1 MNYFLT
7 YTVYVLILSVLMGIS
22 TWKLFKKL
30 GYSPLFAFIPFY
42 NYFIILKETKHPKWW
57 AVLSYLPI
65 VGPIMMSVFH
75 LYLMKKFGKTFFK
88 DQLLTVVLPFIY
100 MATVNYSKDA
110 EIEDDNEIYLTQEEK
125 EAKKKD
131 SFMGSITFAVV
142 FATIIHT
149 FVTQPFGIPTG
160 SMERTLLVGDFLFV
174 NKWSY
179 GYRLP
184 MRPLAIPFLQG
195 TIYDFQKDGNPKN
208 DGKSYVE
215 AVKLP
220 YERIFQ
226 FSKPQKNDIVVF
238 NYPRDSVHVSLDRAD
253 PYVKRCVAVAGD
265 TFEMRDGRMFV
276 NGKPETVLG
285 DQEVQH
291 RYIVTT
297 GSQLDIP
304 GLYNIYGFL
313 PVQEV
318 TNYEENPMTK
328 EKTIKGYTYYFQG
341 LTSRTA
347 EEIKNLPQIVS
358 FEEEILKPNQN
369 EIAYFPRKNSNGEM
383 LTDKYGSVLKSSKI
397 DTTNSIFPI
406 NKSWNQDQYGPLK
419 IPKKGDV
426 VTINQ
431 ETLPEYQ
438 WIIKN
443 YEHNTLENKNG
454 KIFINGKETN
464 QYTIQ
469 QDYYMMVGDNRDASL
484 DARFFG
490 FVPEENIVGKPMF
503 TWMSLEGAF
512 TDNSSSYQANK
523 GWFFGMKIRFDR
535 MFKATN
541 TGEANKTSYW
551 WIAAMILILF
561 FGWEY
566 FVKLFSKKKDSDE
579 I

>member
-30 GYSPLFAFIPFY
+30 GYNPLFAFIPFY

-75 LYLMKKFGKTFFK
+75 LYLMKKFGKTLFK
-88 DQLLTVVLPFIY
+88 DQLLTVILPFIY
-100 MATVNYSKDA
+100 MAAVNYSKDV
-110 EIEDDNEIYLTQEEK
+110 ELEDENELFLTDEEK
-125 EAKKKD
+125 ESKKQD
-131 SFMGSITFAVV
+131 SFLGSVTFAVV
-142 FATIIHT
+142 FATIIHV

-195 TIYDFQKDGNPKN
+195 TIFDAGKKGNPK
-208 DGKSYVE
+208 DDPKSYVDG
-215 AVKLP
+215 VKLP
-220 YERIFQ
+220 YERILQ
-226 FSKPQKNDIVVF
+226 FNKPQKHDVVVF
-238 NYPRDSVHVSLDRAD
+238 NYPQDSVHTAIDRKD

-265 TFEMRDGRMFV
+265 TFEMRGGRLYV
-276 NGKPETVLG
+276 NGKPETILG
-285 DQEVQH
+285 DQEIQH

-304 GLYNIYGFL
+304 SLYNTFGFL
-313 PVQEV
+313 PVVEQQ
-318 TNYEENPMTK
+318 TNSGFIY
-328 EKTIKGYTYYFQG
+328 GFQG
-341 LTSRTA
+341 LTEKVA
-347 EEIKNLPQIVS
+347 AEIKQLPQVI
-358 FEEEILKPNQN
+358 EIKEEILDKDYSAV
-369 EIAYFPRKNSNGEM
+369 AYRDENK
-383 LTDKYGSVLKSSKI
+383 KKI
-397 DTTNSIFPI
+397 DTTQSIFPI
-406 NKSWNQDQYGPLK
+406 NKPWNQDWYGPLK

-426 VTINQ
+426 VTLNK

-438 WIIKN
+438 WIICE
-443 YEHNTLENKNG
+443 YEHNSLENKNG

-464 QYTIQ
+464 QYTIK

-503 TWMSLEGAF
+503 TWMSLQGAF
-512 TDNSSSYQANK
+512 ADNSSSYQAPFK
-523 GWFFGMKIRFDR
+523 VRWDR

-566 FVKLFSKKKDSDE
+566 FVKLFRKKKTDDDL
-579 I
+579 

>member
-22 TWKLFKKL
+22 TWKLFKKM

-57 AVLSYLPI
+57 AILSYLPI
-65 VGPIMMSVFH
+65 VGPIMMSAFH
-75 LYLMKKFGKTFFK
+75 IYLMKKFGKPLFQH
-88 DQLLTVVLPFIY
+88 QLLTVILPFIY
-100 MATVNYSKDA
+100 MATVNYSKDV
-110 EIEDDNEIYLTQEEK
+110 EIEDENADDLFITDEEK
-125 EAKKKD
+125 NAKKKD
-131 SFMGSITFAVV
+131 TFIGSITFAVV
-142 FATIIHT
+142 FATIIHV

-179 GYRLP
+179 GYRMP
-184 MRPLAIPFLQG
+184 MRPVAIPFLQG
-195 TIYDFQKDGNPKN
+195 TIMDTGKKGNPK
-208 DGKSYVE
+208 DDPKSYVD

-220 YERIFQ
+220 YTRIFQ
-226 FSKPQKNDIVVF
+226 FNKPQKNDVVVF
-238 NYPRDSVHVSLDRAD
+238 NYPQDSVHTAIDRKD
-253 PYVKRCVAVAGD
+253 PYVKRCVATAGD
-265 TFEMRDGRMFV
+265 TFEMRAGRLFV

-291 RYIVTT
+291 RYIVNT

-304 GLYNIYGFL
+304 ALYNTYGFL

-318 TNYEENPMTK
+318 QGE
-328 EKTIKGYTYYFQG
+328 KGYIYAFQG
-341 LTSRTA
+341 LTDKTA
-347 EEIKNLPQIVS
+347 QEIKQLPQVIDMK
-358 FEEEILKPNQN
+358 EDITAK
-369 EIAYFPRKNSNGEM
+369 GEPAVYYKDEAK
-383 LTDKYGSVLKSSKI
+383 TRI
-397 DTTNSIFPI
+397 DTTQSIFPI
-406 NKSWNQDQYGPLK
+406 NKPWNQDWYGPLR

-426 VTINQ
+426 VAINN
-431 ETLPEYQ
+431 ETLPMYQ
-438 WIIKN
+438 WIISE
-443 YEHNTLENKNG
+443 YEHNSLEKKNG
-454 KIFINGKETN
+454 KIFINGKEAS

-469 QDYYMMVGDNRDASL
+469 QDYYMMIGDNRDASL

-503 TWMSLEGAF
+503 TWMSLQGAF
-512 TDNSSSYQANK
+512 SDNSSTYQAP
-523 GWFFGMKIRFDR
+523 FKIRWDR

-566 FVKLFSKKKDSDE
+566 FMKLFRKKKTEDE
-579 I
+579 L

>member
-30 GYSPLFAFIPFY
+30 GYNPLFAFIPFY

-57 AVLSYLPI
+57 AILSYLPI

-75 LYLMKKFGKTFFK
+75 LYLMKKFGKTLFK
-88 DQLLTVVLPFIY
+88 DKLLTVILPFIY
-100 MATVNYSKDA
+100 MAMVNYSKDV
-110 EIEDDNEIYLTQEEK
+110 ELEDENDLFLTDEEK
-125 EAKKKD
+125 SEKKKD
-131 SFMGSITFAVV
+131 SFIGSVTFAVV
-142 FATIIHT
+142 FATIIHV

-195 TIYDFQKDGNPKN
+195 TIMDTGEKGNPK
-208 DGKSYVE
+208 DDPKSYVD

-220 YERIFQ
+220 YERILQ
-226 FSKPQKNDIVVF
+226 FNKPQRHDVVVF
-238 NYPRDSVHVSLDRAD
+238 NYPQDSVHTAIDRKD

-265 TFEMRDGRMFV
+265 TFEMRAGRLFV

-285 DQEVQH
+285 DQEIQH
-291 RYIVTT
+291 KYIATT
-297 GSQLDIP
+297 QSQLDIP
-304 GLYNIYGFL
+304 SVYKTYGFL
-313 PVQEV
+313 PVLEV
-318 TNYEENPMTK
+318 PIYEENPMTQ
-328 EKTIKGYTYYFQG
+328 EKTIKGFSYYFQG
-341 LTSRTA
+341 LTDKTA
-347 EEIKNLPQIVS
+347 SEIKAMPQIVD
-358 FEEEILKPNQN
+358 FKEEVLNKGEN
-369 EIAYFPRKNSNGEM
+369 EIAHFYKKDSNGN
-383 LTDKYGSVLKSSKI
+383 YLKDSEGRGIESAKI
-397 DTTNSIFPI
+397 DTTNCIFPI
-406 NKSWNQDQYGPLK
+406 NKKWNQDWYGPLR

-426 VTINQ
+426 VTLNQ

-438 WIIKN
+438 WIISE
-443 YEHNTLENKNG
+443 YEHNSLQNKNG

-503 TWMSLEGAF
+503 TWMSLQGAF
-512 TDNSSSYQANK
+512 ADNSSSYQAP
-523 GWFFGMKIRFDR
+523 FKIRWDR

-566 FVKLFSKKKDSDE
+566 FVKLFKKKKTEDD
-579 I
+579 

>member
-7 YTVYVLILSVLMGIS
+7 YTVYVLILSVLMGVS
-22 TWKLFKKL
+22 TWKLFKKM

-57 AVLSYLPI
+57 AILSYLPI

-75 LYLMKKFGKTFFK
+75 LYLVKKFGKTLFK
-88 DQLLTVVLPFIY
+88 DQILTVILPFIY
-100 MATVNYSKDA
+100 MATINYSKDV
-110 EIEDDNEIYLTQEEK
+110 ELEDENTDNLFLTDEEK

-131 SFMGSITFAVV
+131 TFLGSITFAVV
-142 FATIIHT
+142 FATIIHV

-184 MRPLAIPFLQG
+184 MRPVAIPFLQG
-195 TIYDFQKDGNPKN
+195 TIMDTGEKGNPK
-208 DGKSYVE
+208 DDPKSYVDG
-215 AVKLP
+215 VKLP
-220 YERIFQ
+220 YTRILQ
-226 FSKPQKNDIVVF
+226 FNKPQKNDVVVF
-238 NYPRDSVHVSLDRAD
+238 NYPQDSVHTAIDRKD
-253 PYVKRCVAVAGD
+253 PYVKRCVATAGD
-265 TFEMRDGRMFV
+265 TFEMRAGRLFV

-291 RYIVTT
+291 RYIVVTD
-297 GSQLDIP
+297 SQLDIP
-304 GLYNIYGFL
+304 TLYKAYGFL
-313 PVQEV
+313 PVVEQQQ
-318 TNYEENPMTK
+318 NNGGFIYA
-328 EKTIKGYTYYFQG
+328 FQG
-341 LTSRTA
+341 LTDKIA
-347 EEIKNLPQIVS
+347 KDIKELPHVVDMK
-358 FEEEILKPNQN
+358 E
-369 EIAYFPRKNSNGEM
+369 
-383 LTDKYGSVLKSSKI
+383 DGSVKGEAALAYRDEARTKI
-397 DTTNSIFPI
+397 DTTQSIFPV
-406 NKSWNQDQYGPLK
+406 NKPWNQDWYGPVR

-426 VTINQ
+426 VAINN
-431 ETLPEYQ
+431 ETLPMFQ
-438 WIIKN
+438 WIISE
-443 YEHNTLENKNG
+443 YEHNSLEKKNG
-454 KIFINGKETN
+454 KIFINGKEAN

-503 TWMSLEGAF
+503 TWMSLQGAF
-512 TDNSSSYQANK
+512 ADSSSSYQAPFK
-523 GWFFGMKIRFDR
+523 VRWDR

-566 FVKLFSKKKDSDE
+566 FVKLFRKNKTEDE
-579 I
+579 L

>member
-30 GYSPLFAFIPFY
+30 GYNPLFAFIPFY

-57 AVLSYLPI
+57 AILSYLPI

-75 LYLMKKFGKTFFK
+75 LYLMKKFGKTLFK
-88 DQLLTVVLPFIY
+88 DQLLTVILPFIY
-100 MATVNYSKDA
+100 MATVNYGKDV
-110 EIEDDNEIYLTQEEK
+110 ELEDENELFLTDEEK

-131 SFMGSITFAVV
+131 SFLGSVTFAVV
-142 FATIIHT
+142 FATIIHV

-195 TIYDFQKDGNPKN
+195 TIFDAGEKGNPK
-208 DGKSYVE
+208 DDPKSYVDG
-215 AVKLP
+215 VKLP
-220 YERIFQ
+220 YERILQ
-226 FSKPQKNDIVVF
+226 FNKPQKHDVVVF
-238 NYPRDSVHVSLDRAD
+238 NYPQDSVHTAIDRKD

-265 TFEMRDGRMFV
+265 TFEMRGGRLYV
-276 NGKPETVLG
+276 NGKPETILG
-285 DQEVQH
+285 DQEIQH

-304 GLYNIYGFL
+304 SLYNTFGFL
-313 PVQEV
+313 PVVEQQ
-318 TNYEENPMTK
+318 TNSGFVY
-328 EKTIKGYTYYFQG
+328 GFQG
-341 LTSRTA
+341 LTDRVA
-347 EEIKNLPQIVS
+347 AEIKQLPQVI
-358 FEEEILKPNQN
+358 EIKEEILDKEYSAVAYRDQN
-369 EIAYFPRKNSNGEM
+369 RK
-383 LTDKYGSVLKSSKI
+383 KI
-397 DTTNSIFPI
+397 DTTQSIFPI
-406 NKSWNQDQYGPLK
+406 NKPWNQDWYGPLR

-426 VTINQ
+426 VTLNQ

-438 WIIKN
+438 WIISE
-443 YEHNTLENKNG
+443 YEHNSLENKNG

-464 QYTIQ
+464 QYTIK

-503 TWMSLEGAF
+503 TWMSLQGAF
-512 TDNSSSYQANK
+512 ADNSSSYQAPFK
-523 GWFFGMKIRFDR
+523 VRWDR

-566 FVKLFSKKKDSDE
+566 FVKLFRKKKTDDE
-579 I
+579 

>member
-22 TWKLFKKL
+22 TWKLFKKM
-30 GYSPLFAFIPFY
+30 GYNPLIAFIPFY

-57 AVLSYLPI
+57 AILSYFPI

-75 LYLMKKFGKTFFK
+75 IYLMKKFGKTLLQH
-88 DQLLTVVLPFIY
+88 QLLTVILPFIY
-100 MATVNYSKDA
+100 MASVNYAKDV
-110 EIEDDNEIYLTQEEK
+110 ELEDENTNDLFLTDEEK
-125 EAKKKD
+125 NAKKKD
-131 SFMGSITFAVV
+131 TFVGSITFAVV
-142 FATIIHT
+142 FATIIHV

-184 MRPLAIPFLQG
+184 MRPVAIPFLQG
-195 TIYDFQKDGNPKN
+195 TITDTGEKGNPK
-208 DGKSYVE
+208 DDPKSYIDGI
-215 AVKLP
+215 KLP

-226 FSKPQKNDIVVF
+226 FKKPKKNDVVVF
-238 NYPRDSVHVSLDRAD
+238 NYPQDSVHTAIDRKD

-265 TFEMRDGRMFV
+265 TFEMRGGRLFV

-291 RYIVTT
+291 AYMVEAS
-297 GSQLDIP
+297 SQIDIP
-304 GLYNIYGFL
+304 ELYNRMGFL
-313 PVQEV
+313 PVI
-318 TNYEENPMTK
+318 
-328 EKTIKGYTYYFQG
+328 EKPLEKGGFEYRFQG
-341 LTSRTA
+341 LTNA
-347 EEIKNLPQIVS
+347 AVKEIKEIPQVIS
-358 FEEEILKPNQN
+358 INEEILPKDFAAIQYKLNADRT
-369 EIAYFPRKNSNGEM
+369 AY
-383 LTDKYGSVLKSSKI
+383 TKSI
-397 DTTNSIFPI
+397 DTTQSIFPV
-406 NKSWNQDQYGPLK
+406 NKAWNPDWYGPLRL
-419 IPKKGDV
+419 PKKGDV
-426 VTINQ
+426 VTINE

-438 WIIKN
+438 WIISE
-443 YEHNTLENKNG
+443 YEHNSLEKKNG

-464 QYTIQ
+464 QYTIK

-503 TWMSLEGAF
+503 TWMSIEGAF
-512 TDNSSSYQANK
+512 KDSSSSYQAN
-523 GWFFGMKIRFDR
+523 GWKIRWER

-566 FVKLFSKKKDSDE
+566 FVKLFTKGKTKE
-579 I
+579 E

>member
-7 YTVYVLILSVLMGIS
+7 YTVYVLILSILMGVS
-22 TWKLFKKL
+22 TWKLFKKM

-57 AVLSYLPI
+57 AILSYFPI

-75 LYLMKKFGKTFFK
+75 LYLMKKFGKNLFK
-88 DQLLTVVLPFIY
+88 DQILTVILPFIY
-100 MATVNYSKDA
+100 MATVNYSKD
-110 EIEDDNEIYLTQEEK
+110 IELEDENANDLFLTDEEK
-125 EAKKKD
+125 SAKKKD
-131 SFMGSITFAVV
+131 TFLGSITFAVV
-142 FATIIHT
+142 FATIIHV

-195 TIYDFQKDGNPKN
+195 TVMDTGQKGNPK
-208 DGKSYVE
+208 DDPKSYVDG
-215 AVKLP
+215 VKLP
-220 YERIFQ
+220 YTRILQ
-226 FSKPQKNDIVVF
+226 FSKPQKNDVVVF
-238 NYPRDSVHVSLDRAD
+238 NYPQDSVHTAIDRKD
-253 PYVKRCVAVAGD
+253 PYVKRCVATAGD
-265 TFEMRDGRMFV
+265 TFEMRGGRLFV

-304 GLYNIYGFL
+304 SLYNTYGFL
-313 PVQEV
+313 PVQEMQ
-318 TNYEENPMTK
+318 TDN
-328 EKTIKGYTYYFQG
+328 GYLYAFQG
-341 LTSRTA
+341 LTDKTA
-347 EEIKNLPQIVS
+347 KEIKGLSQVIEMKEDVS
-358 FEEEILKPNQN
+358 AK
-369 EIAYFPRKNSNGEM
+369 GEAAVYYKDEAK
-383 LTDKYGSVLKSSKI
+383 TKI
-397 DTTNSIFPI
+397 DTTQSIFPI
-406 NKSWNQDQYGPLK
+406 NKPWNQDWYGPLR

-426 VTINQ
+426 VAINS
-431 ETLPEYQ
+431 ETLPTYQ
-438 WIIKN
+438 WIISE
-443 YEHNTLENKNG
+443 YEHNSLEKKNG
-454 KIFINGKETN
+454 KILINGKEAS

-503 TWMSLEGAF
+503 TWMSIQGAF
-512 TDNSSSYQANK
+512 ADSSSTYQAPFK
-523 GWFFGMKIRFDR
+523 VRWDR

-566 FVKLFSKKKDSDE
+566 FAKLFNKKKSEDE
-579 I
+579 A

>member
-1 MNYFLT
+1 
-7 YTVYVLILSVLMGIS
+7 MGIS
-22 TWKLFKKL
+22 TWKMFKKM

-57 AVLSYLPI
+57 AILSYLPI

-75 LYLMKKFGKTFFK
+75 LYLVKKFGKTLFK
-88 DQLLTVVLPFIY
+88 DQILTVILPFIY
-100 MATVNYSKDA
+100 MAVINYSKDV
-110 EIEDDNEIYLTQEEK
+110 ELEDENENELYLTDEEK

-131 SFMGSITFAVV
+131 TFLGSITFAVV
-142 FATIIHT
+142 FATIIHV

-184 MRPLAIPFLQG
+184 MRPVAIPFLQG
-195 TIYDFQKDGNPKN
+195 TIMDTGEKGNPK
-208 DGKSYVE
+208 DDPKSYVDG
-215 AVKLP
+215 VKLP
-220 YERIFQ
+220 YTRLLQ
-226 FSKPQKNDIVVF
+226 FSKPEKNDVVVF
-238 NYPRDSVHVSLDRAD
+238 NYPQDSVHTAIDRKD
-253 PYVKRCVAVAGD
+253 PYVKRCVATAGD
-265 TFEMRDGRMFV
+265 TFEMRAGRLFV

-297 GSQLDIP
+297 DSQLDIP
-304 GLYNIYGFL
+304 TLYKAYGFL
-313 PVQEV
+313 PVVEQQQ
-318 TNYEENPMTK
+318 NNGGFIYA
-328 EKTIKGYTYYFQG
+328 FQG
-341 LTSRTA
+341 LTDKIA
-347 EEIKNLPQIVS
+347 KDIKGLPHVTSIQEDVS
-358 FEEEILKPNQN
+358 VKGEAA
-369 EIAYFPRKNSNGEM
+369 IAYRDEAR
-383 LTDKYGSVLKSSKI
+383 TKI
-397 DTTNSIFPI
+397 DTTQSIFPV
-406 NKSWNQDQYGPLK
+406 NKPWNQDWYGPVR

-426 VTINQ
+426 VAINN
-431 ETLPEYQ
+431 ETLPMFQ
-438 WIIKN
+438 WIISE
-443 YEHNTLENKNG
+443 YEHNSLEKKNG
-454 KIFINGKETN
+454 KIFINGKEAN

-503 TWMSLEGAF
+503 TWMSLQGAF
-512 TDNSSSYQANK
+512 ADSSSSYQAP
-523 GWFFGMKIRFDR
+523 FKIRWDR

-566 FVKLFSKKKDSDE
+566 FVKLFKKNKTEDE
-579 I
+579 L

>member
-30 GYSPLFAFIPFY
+30 GYNPLFAFIPFY

-57 AVLSYLPI
+57 AILSYLPI

-75 LYLMKKFGKTFFK
+75 LYLMKKFGKTLFK
-88 DQLLTVVLPFIY
+88 DQLLTVILPFIY
-100 MATVNYSKDA
+100 MATVNYGKDV
-110 EIEDDNEIYLTQEEK
+110 ELEDENELFLTDEEK

-131 SFMGSITFAVV
+131 SFLGSVTFAVV
-142 FATIIHT
+142 FATIIHV

-195 TIYDFQKDGNPKN
+195 TIFDAGEKGNPK
-208 DGKSYVE
+208 DDPKSYVDG
-215 AVKLP
+215 VKLP
-220 YERIFQ
+220 YERILQ
-226 FSKPQKNDIVVF
+226 FNKPQKHDVVVF
-238 NYPRDSVHVSLDRAD
+238 NYPQDSVHTAIDRKD

-265 TFEMRDGRMFV
+265 TFEMRGGRLYV
-276 NGKPETVLG
+276 NGKPETILG
-285 DQEVQH
+285 DQEIQH

-304 GLYNIYGFL
+304 SLYNTFGFL
-313 PVQEV
+313 PVVEQQ
-318 TNYEENPMTK
+318 TNSGFVY
-328 EKTIKGYTYYFQG
+328 GFQG
-341 LTSRTA
+341 LTDRVA
-347 EEIKNLPQIVS
+347 AEIKQLPQVI
-358 FEEEILKPNQN
+358 EIKEEILDKEYSAVAYRDQN
-369 EIAYFPRKNSNGEM
+369 RK
-383 LTDKYGSVLKSSKI
+383 KI
-397 DTTNSIFPI
+397 DTTQSIFPI
-406 NKSWNQDQYGPLK
+406 NKPWNQDWYGPLR

-426 VTINQ
+426 VTLNQ

-438 WIIKN
+438 WIISE
-443 YEHNTLENKNG
+443 YEHNSLENKNG

-464 QYTIQ
+464 QYTIK

-503 TWMSLEGAF
+503 TWMSLQGAF
-512 TDNSSSYQANK
+512 ADNSSSYQAPFK
-523 GWFFGMKIRFDR
+523 VRWDR

-566 FVKLFSKKKDSDE
+566 FVKLFRKKKTDDE

>member
-22 TWKLFKKL
+22 SWKMFKKM
-30 GYSPLFAFIPFY
+30 GYSPLLAFIPFY

-57 AVLSYLPI
+57 AILSYLPI

-75 LYLMKKFGKTFFK
+75 LYLVKKFGKTLFK
-88 DQLLTVVLPFIY
+88 DQILTVILPFIY
-100 MATVNYSKDA
+100 MAVINYSKNL
-110 EIEDDNEIYLTQEEK
+110 ELEDENANELFLTDEEK
-125 EAKKKD
+125 NDKKKD
-131 SFMGSITFAVV
+131 TFIGSITFAVV
-142 FATIIHT
+142 FATIIHV

-184 MRPLAIPFLQG
+184 MRPVAIPFLQG
-195 TIYDFQKDGNPKN
+195 TIMDTGQKGNPK
-208 DGKSYVE
+208 DDPKSYVDG
-215 AVKLP
+215 VKLP
-220 YERIFQ
+220 YTRILQ
-226 FSKPQKNDIVVF
+226 FNKPQKNDVVVF
-238 NYPRDSVHVSLDRAD
+238 NYPQDSVHTAIDRKD
-253 PYVKRCVAVAGD
+253 PYVKRCVATAGD
-265 TFEMRDGRMFV
+265 TFEMRAGRLFV

-297 GSQLDIP
+297 DSQLDIP
-304 GLYNIYGFL
+304 TLYKAYGFL

-318 TNYEENPMTK
+318 QQNG
-328 EKTIKGYTYYFQG
+328 GYIYGFQG
-341 LTSRTA
+341 LTDKIA
-347 EEIKNLPQIVS
+347 KEIKELPHVIDMKEEVS
-358 FEEEILKPNQN
+358 AKGEAA
-369 EIAYFPRKNSNGEM
+369 IAYRDEAK
-383 LTDKYGSVLKSSKI
+383 TRI
-397 DTTNSIFPI
+397 DTTQSIFPV
-406 NKSWNQDQYGPLK
+406 NKPWNQDWYGPVR

-426 VTINQ
+426 VAINK
-431 ETLPEYQ
+431 ETLPMYR
-438 WIIKN
+438 WIISE
-443 YEHNTLENKNG
+443 YEHNSLTEKDNQ
-454 KIFINGKETN
+454 IFINGKPASS
-464 QYTIQ
+464 YTIQ

-503 TWMSLEGAF
+503 TWMSLQGAF
-512 TDNSSSYQANK
+512 SDSSSSYQAP
-523 GWFFGMKIRFDR
+523 FKIRWDR

-566 FVKLFSKKKDSDE
+566 FVKLFRKKDTEND
-579 I
+579 

>member
-7 YTVYVLILSVLMGIS
+7 YTVYVLILSVLMGVS
-22 TWKLFKKL
+22 TWKLFKKM

-57 AVLSYLPI
+57 AILSYLPI

-75 LYLMKKFGKTFFK
+75 LYLVKKFGKTLFK
-88 DQLLTVVLPFIY
+88 DQILTVILPFIY
-100 MATVNYSKDA
+100 MATINYSKDV
-110 EIEDDNEIYLTQEEK
+110 ELEDENTDNLFLTDEEK

-131 SFMGSITFAVV
+131 TFLGSITFAVV
-142 FATIIHT
+142 FATIIHV

-184 MRPLAIPFLQG
+184 MRPVAIPFLQG
-195 TIYDFQKDGNPKN
+195 TIMDTGEKGNPK
-208 DGKSYVE
+208 DDPKSYVDG
-215 AVKLP
+215 VKLP
-220 YERIFQ
+220 YTRILQ
-226 FSKPQKNDIVVF
+226 FNKPQKNDVVVF
-238 NYPRDSVHVSLDRAD
+238 NYPQDSVHTAIDRKD
-253 PYVKRCVAVAGD
+253 PYVKRCVATAGD
-265 TFEMRDGRMFV
+265 TFEMRAGRLFV

-291 RYIVTT
+291 RYIVVTD
-297 GSQLDIP
+297 SQLDIP
-304 GLYNIYGFL
+304 TLYKAYGFL
-313 PVQEV
+313 PVVEQQQ
-318 TNYEENPMTK
+318 NNGGFIYA
-328 EKTIKGYTYYFQG
+328 FQG
-341 LTSRTA
+341 LTDKIAKDIKELPHVVDMKEDVSVKGEAALAYRDEART
-347 EEIKNLPQIVS
+347 
-358 FEEEILKPNQN
+358 
-369 EIAYFPRKNSNGEM
+369 
-383 LTDKYGSVLKSSKI
+383 KI
-397 DTTNSIFPI
+397 DTTQSIFPV
-406 NKSWNQDQYGPLK
+406 NKPWNQDWYGPVR

-426 VTINQ
+426 VAINN
-431 ETLPEYQ
+431 ETLPMFQ
-438 WIIKN
+438 WIISE
-443 YEHNTLENKNG
+443 YEHNSLEKKNG
-454 KIFINGKETN
+454 KIFINGKEAN

-503 TWMSLEGAF
+503 TWMSLQGAF
-512 TDNSSSYQANK
+512 ADSSSSYQAPFK
-523 GWFFGMKIRFDR
+523 VRWDR

-566 FVKLFSKKKDSDE
+566 FVKLFRKNKTEDE
-579 I
+579 L

>member
-7 YTVYVLILSVLMGIS
+7 YAFYVLILSVLMGIS

-30 GYSPLFAFIPFY
+30 GYNPLFSFIPFY

-57 AVLSYLPI
+57 AILSYLPI

-75 LYLMKKFGKTFFK
+75 LYLMKKFGKTLFK
-88 DQLLTVVLPFIY
+88 DRLLTVILPFIY
-100 MATVNYSKDA
+100 MATVNYGKDV
-110 EIEDDNEIYLTQEEK
+110 ELEDENDLFLTDEEK

-131 SFMGSITFAVV
+131 SFIGSVTFAVV
-142 FATIIHT
+142 FATIIHV

-195 TIYDFQKDGNPKN
+195 TIMDTGEKGNPK
-208 DGKSYVE
+208 DDPKSYVDG
-215 AVKLP
+215 VKLP

-226 FSKPQKNDIVVF
+226 FNKPQKNDVVVF
-238 NYPRDSVHVSLDRAD
+238 NYPQDSVHTATDRKD

-265 TFEMRDGRMFV
+265 TFEMRAGRLFV

-291 RYIVTT
+291 AYTVNT
-297 GSQLDIP
+297 GTQLDIP
-304 GLYNIYGFL
+304 SMYNTYGFL
-313 PVQEV
+313 PVREMQ
-318 TNYEENPMTK
+318 N
-328 EKTIKGYTYYFQG
+328 EKGGFTYMFQG
-341 LTSRTA
+341 LTDQTA
-347 EEIKNLPQIVS
+347 KDIKTLPNVISMEENIYPKDSATISYKLNAD
-358 FEEEILKPNQN
+358 KT
-369 EIAYFPRKNSNGEM
+369 AY
-383 LTDKYGSVLKSSKI
+383 TKSI
-397 DTTNSIFPI
+397 DTTQSIFPI
-406 NKSWNQDQYGPLK
+406 NKSWNQDWYGPLK

-431 ETLPEYQ
+431 ESLPTYQ
-438 WIIKN
+438 WIISE
-443 YEHNTLENKNG
+443 YEHNSLENKNG

-469 QDYYMMVGDNRDASL
+469 QDYYMMIGDNRDASL

-503 TWMSLEGAF
+503 TWMSIQGAF
-512 TDNSSSYQANK
+512 KDASSSYQAPFK
-523 GWFFGMKIRFDR
+523 VRWDR

-566 FVKLFSKKKDSDE
+566 FVKLFRKKKTGED
-579 I
+579 